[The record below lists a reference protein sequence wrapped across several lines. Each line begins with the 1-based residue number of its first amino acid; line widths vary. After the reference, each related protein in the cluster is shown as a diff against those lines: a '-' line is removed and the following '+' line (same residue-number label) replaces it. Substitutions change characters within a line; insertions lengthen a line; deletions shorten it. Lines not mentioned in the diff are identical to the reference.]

1 MAETPETTPA
11 SAEEDKAA
19 QVPPAAQDTNV
30 KKDKNDSKQAPAPL
44 TPEEKKER
52 SLAFDRMITWGLIFV
67 AVYSVFSGLGDYI
80 NPRNSMNLLYDELN
94 TLNPAF
100 KLGTFENITF
110 AVQMGWIAV
119 TIQAIVLAMVVWVS
133 RQRMKAKK
141 FAWWIPVVGAVI
153 SNALSTACIFIA
165 LFSDPG
171 FQEGINSLINAGK

>member
-11 SAEEDKAA
+11 SDKEDKATS
-19 QVPPAAQDTNV
+19 VTPAAE
-30 KKDKNDSKQAPAPL
+30 KKNDKNESKQAPTPL

-52 SLAFDRMITWGLIFV
+52 SLALDRFITWGLIFV
-67 AVYSVFSGLGDYI
+67 AVFSVFSGLGDYI
-80 NPRNSMNLLYDELN
+80 NPRASMNLLYDELN
-94 TLNPAF
+94 TLNPDF
-100 KLGTFENITF
+100 NLGTFENITF
-110 AVQMGWIAV
+110 AVQMGWVAV
-119 TIQAIVLAMVVWVS
+119 TIQAIVLALVVWIS

-141 FAWWIPVVGAVI
+141 FSWWIPVLGAVI

>member
-11 SAEEDKAA
+11 SDKEDKATS
-19 QVPPAAQDTNV
+19 VTPAAE
-30 KKDKNDSKQAPAPL
+30 KKNDKNESKQAPTPL

-52 SLAFDRMITWGLIFV
+52 SLALDRFITWGLIFV
-67 AVYSVFSGLGDYI
+67 AVFSVFSGLGDYI
-80 NPRNSMNLLYDELN
+80 NPRASMNLLYDELN
-94 TLNPAF
+94 TLNPDF
-100 KLGTFENITF
+100 NLGTFENITF
-110 AVQMGWIAV
+110 AVQMGWVAV

-141 FAWWIPVVGAVI
+141 FSWWIPVLGAVI

>member
-11 SAEEDKAA
+11 SEKEDKAIS
-19 QVPPAAQDTNV
+19 VTPAAE
-30 KKDKNDSKQAPAPL
+30 KKNDKNDSKQAPTPL
-44 TPEEKKER
+44 TPDEKKER
-52 SLAFDRMITWGLIFV
+52 SLALDRFITWGLIFV
-67 AVYSVFSGLGDYI
+67 AVFSVFSGLGDYI
-80 NPRNSMNLLYDELN
+80 NPRNSMNLLYEELN

-110 AVQMGWIAV
+110 AVQMGWVAV

-133 RQRMKAKK
+133 RQRMTAKK
-141 FAWWIPVVGAVI
+141 FAWWIPVLGAVI

-171 FQEGINSLINAGK
+171 FQESINSLINSGK

>member
-1 MAETPETTPA
+1 MAETPESTPD
-11 SAEEDKAA
+11 SDKEDKATS
-19 QVPPAAQDTNV
+19 VTPAAE
-30 KKDKNDSKQAPAPL
+30 KKNDKNESKQAPTPL

-52 SLAFDRMITWGLIFV
+52 SLALDRFITWGLIFV
-67 AVYSVFSGLGDYI
+67 AVFSVFSGLGDYI
-80 NPRNSMNLLYDELN
+80 NPRASMNLLYDELN
-94 TLNPAF
+94 TLNPDF
-100 KLGTFENITF
+100 NLGTFENITF
-110 AVQMGWIAV
+110 AVQMGWVAV

-141 FAWWIPVVGAVI
+141 FSWWIPVLGAVI

>member
-11 SAEEDKAA
+11 SETEDKAS
-19 QVPPAAQDTNV
+19 QVTPATE
-30 KKDKNDSKQAPAPL
+30 KKNDSKQAPTPL

-133 RQRMKAKK
+133 RQRMKEKK
-141 FAWWIPVVGAVI
+141 FSWWIPVVGAVI
-153 SNALSTACIFIA
+153 SNALSTACIFVA

>member
-1 MAETPETTPA
+1 MAETPENTPA
-11 SAEEDKAA
+11 SGKEDKAS
-19 QVPPAAQDTNV
+19 QVTPATEKQNE
-30 KKDKNDSKQAPAPL
+30 SKQAPTPL

-100 KLGTFENITF
+100 KLGAFENITF

>member
-1 MAETPETTPA
+1 MAETPESTPA
-11 SAEEDKAA
+11 SDKEDKATS
-19 QVPPAAQDTNV
+19 VTPATE
-30 KKDKNDSKQAPAPL
+30 KKNDKNESKQAPTPL

-52 SLAFDRMITWGLIFV
+52 SLALDRFITWGLIFV
-67 AVYSVFSGLGDYI
+67 AVFSVFSGLGDYI
-80 NPRNSMNLLYDELN
+80 NPRASMNLLYDELN
-94 TLNPAF
+94 TLNPDF
-100 KLGTFENITF
+100 NLGTFENITF
-110 AVQMGWIAV
+110 AVQMGWVAV

-141 FAWWIPVVGAVI
+141 FSWWIPVLGAVI

>member
-11 SAEEDKAA
+11 SPQEDKASS
-19 QVPPAAQDTNV
+19 VTPAAE
-30 KKDKNDSKQAPAPL
+30 KKSDKNDSKQAPTPL

-52 SLAFDRMITWGLIFV
+52 SLALDRFITWGLIFV
-67 AVYSVFSGLGDYI
+67 AVFSVFSGLGDYI
-80 NPRNSMNLLYDELN
+80 NPRASMNLLYDELN
-94 TLNPAF
+94 TLNPDF
-100 KLGTFENITF
+100 NLGTFENITF

-119 TIQAIVLAMVVWVS
+119 TIQAVGLAMVVWVS

-141 FAWWIPVVGAVI
+141 FAWWIPVLGAVI
-153 SNALSTACIFIA
+153 SNSLSTACIFIA

>member
-11 SAEEDKAA
+11 SAKEDKAS
-19 QVPPAAQDTNV
+19 QVTPATE
-30 KKDKNDSKQAPAPL
+30 KKNDSKQAPTPL

-100 KLGTFENITF
+100 NLGNFENITF
-110 AVQMGWIAV
+110 AVQMGWVAV
-119 TIQAIVLAMVVWVS
+119 TIQAVVLAMVVWIS

-171 FQEGINSLINAGK
+171 FQEGINSLIDAGK

>member
-1 MAETPETTPA
+1 MAETPETAPT
-11 SAEEDKAA
+11 SAPEDKAT
-19 QVPPAAQDTNV
+19 QVTPATEARN
-30 KKDKNDSKQAPAPL
+30 DKTDSKQAPVLL

>member
-11 SAEEDKAA
+11 STEEDKAA
-19 QVPPAAQDTNV
+19 KVTPAAQDTNV
-30 KKDKNDSKQAPAPL
+30 KKDKNDSKQAPVLL

-80 NPRNSMNLLYDELN
+80 NPRNAMNLLYEELN

-100 KLGTFENITF
+100 KLGNFENIKF
-110 AVQMGWIAV
+110 AVQMGWVAV
-119 TIQAIVLAMVVWVS
+119 TIQAVVLAMVVWIS

-141 FAWWIPVVGAVI
+141 FAWWIPVLGAVI
-153 SNALSTACIFIA
+153 SNALSTTCIFIA
-165 LFSDPG
+165 LFADPS
-171 FQEGINSLINAGK
+171 FQAAMNNLINSGK

>member
-11 SAEEDKAA
+11 SDKEDKATS
-19 QVPPAAQDTNV
+19 VTPAAE
-30 KKDKNDSKQAPAPL
+30 KKNDKNESKQAPTPL

-52 SLAFDRMITWGLIFV
+52 SLALDRFITWGLIFV
-67 AVYSVFSGLGDYI
+67 AVFSVFSGLGDYI
-80 NPRNSMNLLYDELN
+80 NPRASMNLLYDELN
-94 TLNPAF
+94 TLNPDF
-100 KLGTFENITF
+100 NLGTFENITF
-110 AVQMGWIAV
+110 AVQMGWVAV

-141 FAWWIPVVGAVI
+141 FSWWIPVLGAVI

-171 FQEGINSLINAGK
+171 FQEGINSLINAGQ

>member
-1 MAETPETTPA
+1 MAETPETMPA
-11 SAEEDKAA
+11 SGKEDKAS
-19 QVPPAAQDTNV
+19 QVTPAAE
-30 KKDKNDSKQAPAPL
+30 KKNESKQAPAPL

-100 KLGTFENITF
+100 NLGRFENITF
-110 AVQMGWIAV
+110 AVQMGWVAV

-133 RQRMKAKK
+133 RQRMKEKK
-141 FAWWIPVVGAVI
+141 FSWWIPVVGAVI

>member
-1 MAETPETTPA
+1 
-11 SAEEDKAA
+11 
-19 QVPPAAQDTNV
+19 
-30 KKDKNDSKQAPAPL
+30 
-44 TPEEKKER
+44 
-52 SLAFDRMITWGLIFV
+52 
-67 AVYSVFSGLGDYI
+67 VYSVFSGLGDYI

-141 FAWWIPVVGAVI
+141 FAWWIPVLGAVI

>member
-11 SAEEDKAA
+11 SDKEDKAS
-19 QVPPAAQDTNV
+19 QVTPVTE
-30 KKDKNDSKQAPAPL
+30 KKNDSKQAPTPL

>member
-1 MAETPETTPA
+1 MAETPETMPA
-11 SAEEDKAA
+11 SGKEDKAS
-19 QVPPAAQDTNV
+19 QVTPAAE
-30 KKDKNDSKQAPAPL
+30 KKNESKQAPAPL

>member
-11 SAEEDKAA
+11 SGKEDKAS
-19 QVPPAAQDTNV
+19 QVTPAAE
-30 KKDKNDSKQAPAPL
+30 KKNESKQAPAPL

-141 FAWWIPVVGAVI
+141 FSWWIPVVGAVI

>member
-1 MAETPETTPA
+1 MAETPETTPTSKQEEKA
-11 SAEEDKAA
+11 S
-19 QVPPAAQDTNV
+19 QVNPATV
-30 KKDKNDSKQAPAPL
+30 KKNDKNESKQAPTPL

-52 SLAFDRMITWGLIFV
+52 SLALDRFITWGLIFV

-80 NPRNSMNLLYDELN
+80 NPRASMNLLYDELN
-94 TLNPAF
+94 TLNPDF

-119 TIQAIVLAMVVWVS
+119 TIQAIVLAMVVWIS

-141 FAWWIPVVGAVI
+141 FSWWIPIVGAVI

-171 FQEGINSLINAGK
+171 FQAGFNSILGT

>member
-11 SAEEDKAA
+11 SDKEDKATS
-19 QVPPAAQDTNV
+19 VTPAAE
-30 KKDKNDSKQAPAPL
+30 KKNDKNESKQAPTPL

-52 SLAFDRMITWGLIFV
+52 SLALDRFITWGLIFV

-100 KLGTFENITF
+100 NLGTFENITF
-110 AVQMGWIAV
+110 AVQMGWVAV
-119 TIQAIVLAMVVWVS
+119 TIQAVVLAMVVWIS

-141 FAWWIPVVGAVI
+141 FAWWIPVLGAVI
-153 SNALSTACIFIA
+153 SNALSTACIFVA